1 MKTNKSND
9 CIAHCIF
16 HAIRSVR
23 QLPEASLLYNDVP
36 DIALPYQ
43 LIPQI
48 SAHYG
53 LYVTEVPRSLPLH
66 LLDQKLTFI
75 IIYRPSALSDSFH
88 AIISQNGDLF
98 DPQRSCHVPFGD
110 LIGRTIAIYLCQPS
124 YSIGQAY
131 AEAFQAQNTLSELA
145 SQDNAL

>member
-1 MKTNKSND
+1 MKTNRVND

-16 HAIRSVR
+16 HALRSVR
-23 QLPEASLLYNDVP
+23 QLPDASILFNDVP

-48 SAHYG
+48 AAHYG

-66 LLDQKLTFI
+66 FLDQSLTFI
-75 IIYRPSALSDSFH
+75 IIYRTAYSADSFH

-98 DPQRSCHVPFGD
+98 DPQRSCHVPYAD

-124 YSIGQAY
+124 FSIGQAY
-131 AEAFQAQNTLSELA
+131 AEAFTANQTLAGLA
-145 SQDNAL
+145 SQETL